1 MTQAILDRRI
11 AFKSPTESEL
21 PACRLLLPEAFRWGT
36 APDFVL
42 ALAQNPLRFLG
53 GAAWVVGRRRSDGR
67 PLLKVALRV
76 AGPHRGQGIG
86 TQLLNRLEAAARRRR
101 IDVLSASADVLRDRD
116 WGDFLVA
123 RGFRPILRLHTF
135 EADARR
141 MADFFISR
149 RDRLADRGKIP
160 AGVSA
165 VSVRDVPA
173 RRVAEFFAA
182 HLGGTDDLVDSRLRS
197 LSDGTTESLGYVLTR
212 GGDVQAALLHR
223 LDGSMAT
230 IDALAVAP
238 SLRGEGARVG
248 WANMMVTA
256 RAFEHYVSNGIERV
270 RYVISESNRMVM
282 KQYLRFEPRE
292 IEVREY
298 YERTVSPEPGESF

>member
-11 AFKSPTESEL
+11 VFRSPTETEL
-21 PACRLLLPEAFRWGT
+21 PACRILLPEVFRWGT

-42 ALAQNPLRFLG
+42 ASSQNPLRFLG

-67 PLLKVALRV
+67 PLLKIAVRV
-76 AGPHRGQGIG
+76 AGPNRGQGIG
-86 TQLLNRLEAAARRRR
+86 TQLLNRLEAAACRRG
-101 IDVLSASADVLRDRD
+101 IDVLSASADVLRDRE
-116 WGDFLVA
+116 WTDFLVT

-135 EADARR
+135 EADMRR
-141 MADFFISR
+141 MAEFFISR
-149 RDRLADRGKIP
+149 RDLLADRGKIP
-160 AGVSA
+160 AGVSI
-165 VSVRDVPA
+165 VPVRDVPA

-182 HLGGTDDLVDSRLRS
+182 HLGGIDDQVDSHLRARA
-197 LSDGTTESLGYVLTR
+197 DGTTNSLGYALLIAGEPR
-212 GGDVQAALLHR
+212 AALLHR
-223 LDGSMAT
+223 LEGSTAT

-238 SLRGEGARVG
+238 SLRGDGARVG
-248 WANMMVTA
+248 WANMMITA
-256 RAFEHYVSNGIERV
+256 RAFEHYSTNGIERV

-298 YERTVSPEPGESF
+298 YERVARPEDVVSP

>member
-11 AFKSPTESEL
+11 LFKSPTEAEL
-21 PACRLLLPEAFRWGT
+21 PACRILLPEVFRWGT

-53 GAAWVVGRRRSDGR
+53 GAAWVVGRRRADGR

-76 AGPHRGQGIG
+76 AGPHRGRGIG
-86 TQLLNRLEAAARRRR
+86 SQLLNRVEAAARRRGVG
-101 IDVLSASADVLRDRD
+101 VLSASADVPRDRE
-116 WGDFLVA
+116 WAVFLAA

-135 EADARR
+135 EADMRR

-149 RDRLADRGKIP
+149 RDLLADRGKIP
-160 AGVSA
+160 AGVST

-182 HLGGTDDLVDSRLRS
+182 HLGGIDDQVDSRLR
-197 LSDGTTESLGYVLTR
+197 LRADGATDSLGYVLMS

-223 LDGSMAT
+223 LDGSTAT

-248 WANMMVTA
+248 WANMMITA
-256 RAFEHYVSNGIERV
+256 RAFEHYSINGIERV

-282 KQYLRFEPRE
+282 KQYLRFEPKE
-292 IEVREY
+292 IEVRDY
-298 YERTVSPEPGESF
+298 YERMVSPEPSGPS

>member
-1 MTQAILDRRI
+1 MTQAILGRRI
-11 AFKSPTESEL
+11 AFKSPTEPEL
-21 PACRLLLPEAFRWGT
+21 PACRILLPEVFRWGT

-42 ALAQNPLRFLG
+42 ASSQNPLRFLG

-86 TQLLNRLEAAARRRR
+86 TQLLDRLEAVARRRR
-101 IDVLSASADVLRDRD
+101 IDVLSASADIPRDRD
-116 WGDFLVA
+116 WADFLVA
-123 RGFRPILRLHTF
+123 RGFRPVLRLHTF

-149 RDRLADRGKIP
+149 RDLLAHRGKIP
-160 AGVSA
+160 GGASIVP
-165 VSVRDVPA
+165 VRDVPA

-182 HLGGTDDLVDSRLRS
+182 HLGGIDDQVDSHLRS
-197 LSDGTTESLGYVLTR
+197 RADGTTDSLGYALLIAGVP
-212 GGDVQAALLHR
+212 QAALLHR
-223 LDGSMAT
+223 LDGSTAT
-230 IDALAVAP
+230 IDALAVSP

-248 WANMMVTA
+248 WANMMITA
-256 RAFEHYVSNGIERV
+256 KAFEHYSSNGIERV

-298 YERTVSPEPGESF
+298 YERTVRLENAGSS